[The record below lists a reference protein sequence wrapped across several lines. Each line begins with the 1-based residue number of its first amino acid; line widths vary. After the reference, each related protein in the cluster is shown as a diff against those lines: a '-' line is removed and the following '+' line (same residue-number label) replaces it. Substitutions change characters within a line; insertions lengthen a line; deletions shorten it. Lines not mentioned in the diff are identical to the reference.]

1 MNPLLLNLNITS
13 VNNRGSDQLAY
24 GLYLIMDQPKWF
36 RGDFSDTNKL
46 TGTIYTDQKFTRKAN
61 LTGYTITIRLTKNH
75 RWGDYFN
82 KVGSIVSA
90 TGGTFSYAVAE
101 NEIPPPGL
109 YNVKIELS
117 KSGSRESTLNRQE
130 LMIVEGATA

>member
-46 TGTIYTDQKFTRKAN
+46 TATIYTDQKYTRKAN

>member
-46 TGTIYTDQKFTRKAN
+46 TGTIYTDQKFTREAN

-90 TGGTFSYAVAE
+90 TSGTFSYAVAE

-117 KSGSRESTLNRQE
+117 KSGARESTLNRQE

>member
-1 MNPLLLNLNITS
+1 M
-13 VNNRGSDQLAY
+13 AY

-46 TGTIYTDQKFTRKAN
+46 TGTIYTDTKFTRKAN

-82 KVGSIVSA
+82 KTGSIVSA
-90 TGGTFSYAVAE
+90 TNGTFSYAVAE

-117 KSGSRESTLNRQE
+117 KSGARESTLNRQE
-130 LMIVEGATA
+130 LMVVEGATA